1 MKKIILPI
9 AVVLT
14 MLFSACSSNE
24 PEPLVDNVTEKCW
37 EYNYS
42 ALGVSV
48 KDYYWATAKEFGEFK
63 TLLES
68 MYGTVT
74 SYKSVSK
81 SELECGSSGY

>member
-24 PEPLVDNVTEKCW
+24 PLVDDVTEKCW

-42 ALGVSV
+42 VLGYSV
-48 KDYYWATAKEFGEFK
+48 KDYYWATAKEFGEYK
-63 TLLES
+63 TTLES
-68 MYGTVT
+68 IYGTVT

-81 SELECGSSGY
+81 SESECGSSGY

>member
-24 PEPLVDNVTEKCW
+24 PLVDNVTERCW

-42 ALGVSV
+42 LFGVSV
-48 KDYYWATAKEFGEFK
+48 KDYYWATAKGFGEYK
-63 TLLES
+63 TALES

-74 SYKSVSK
+74 SYKAVSK
-81 SELECGSSGY
+81 SLLTSG

>member
-24 PEPLVDNVTEKCW
+24 PLVDNVTERCW

-42 ALGVSV
+42 VVGFPA
-48 KDYYWATAKEFGEFK
+48 KDYYWGTAKEFGEYK
-63 TLLES
+63 TIFES
-68 MYGTVT
+68 MVGTVT
-74 SYKSVSK
+74 SYKAVSK
-81 SELECGSSGY
+81 SESECDSSEY

>member
-24 PEPLVDNVTEKCW
+24 PLVDDVTEKCW

-42 ALGVSV
+42 AFGVSV
-48 KDYYWATAKEFGEFK
+48 KDYYWATAKGFGEYK

-74 SYKSVSK
+74 SYKAVSK

>member
-24 PEPLVDNVTEKCW
+24 PLVDDVTEKCW

-42 ALGVSV
+42 ALGASV
-48 KDYYWATAKEFGEFK
+48 KDYYWGTAKEFGEFK
-63 TLLES
+63 TTLES
-68 MYGTVT
+68 ILGTVT
-74 SYKSVSK
+74 SYKAVSK
-81 SELECGSSGY
+81 SESECYSSEY

>member
-9 AVVLT
+9 ALVLT

-24 PEPLVDNVTEKCW
+24 PLEDDVTEKCW

-42 ALGVSV
+42 AFGASV
-48 KDYYWATAKEFGEFK
+48 KDYYWATAKDFGEYK

-68 MYGTVT
+68 IAGTVT
-74 SYKSVSK
+74 SYKAVSK
-81 SELECGSSGY
+81 SESECYSSQH